1 MLRTRHRVDGVP
13 ASPRAPTDAGG
24 EARGQIQKNSM
35 SKSKLLAAAVV
46 FAACIQPVLAQPG
59 SSPAPASGAAS
70 APGPALAQASRNAA
84 YSIDDLI
91 ALARRDNHALQA
103 VRAQSL
109 AARAGI
115 ASSRAYPNPE
125 IEFLAGPV
133 RSLAAGG
140 PSGSGNAMQ
149 FTQRLENPAL
159 RTARTGAAEAGAR
172 GAEIGV
178 RAAENNMIAA
188 IKTQFFGMLRR
199 QEELAAAEEDLALT
213 QQIRDRIAVRVRTG
227 EGARFDL
234 LRAEN
239 EMAIAAKEVD
249 RARAGV
255 AQARALL
262 RGVVGSPLPDGYAI
276 NGDFYKSLPLAD
288 YNTLRDLAV
297 TTNPEIRRAAADVAR
312 AERQVDVERQSV
324 MPSLHV
330 RLTQDNNPDTRS
342 TRAGIAL
349 TVPLWDRRSGPI
361 DEARAQLLRNRSES
375 DSRRFEQAQAFDAA
389 WQQFQAASTTVRALE
404 GGILQQA
411 RSLVDIAEA
420 AYRYGERGILEYLDA
435 RRQFRVTRNDLIAAR
450 FELYAAKTDL
460 ERLAARDLQG
470 VAE

>member
-1 MLRTRHRVDGVP
+1 MVAGV
-13 ASPRAPTDAGG
+13 
-24 EARGQIQKNSM
+24 
-35 SKSKLLAAAVV
+35 
-46 FAACIQPVLAQPG
+46 QPVLAQPG
-59 SSPAPASGAAS
+59 GSLAPASGVAS

-91 ALARRDNHALQA
+91 ALARRDNQALQA

-115 ASSRAYPNPE
+115 TSSRAYPNPE
-125 IEFLAGPV
+125 IELLGGPV
-133 RSLAAGG
+133 RPLMAGA
-140 PSGSGNAMQ
+140 PSGTGSAVQ
-149 FTQRLENPAL
+149 WSQRLENPAL
-159 RTARTGAAEAGAR
+159 RAARTGAAEAGAR
-172 GAEIGV
+172 GAAIGV

-199 QEELAAAEEDLALT
+199 QEELTAALEDLALT
-213 QQIRDRIAVRVRTG
+213 QQIRDRIVVRVRTG

-255 AQARALL
+255 AQARAFL
-262 RGVVGSPLPDGYAI
+262 RGAVGSQLPDGYVI
-276 NGDFYKSLPLAD
+276 NGDFYKSLPQAD
-288 YNTLRDLAV
+288 YNTLRDLALSA
-297 TTNPEIRRAAADVAR
+297 NPEVRRAAADVLR
-312 AERQVDVERQSV
+312 AEQQVDVERQSV
-324 MPSLHV
+324 MPSVSL
-330 RLTQDNNPDTRS
+330 RLSQDNNPDTRS

-361 DEARAQLLRNRSES
+361 EEARAQLLRNRSES
-375 DSRRFEQAQAFDAA
+375 DSRRFELAQAFDAA
-389 WQQFQAASTTVRALE
+389 WQQFQAASTTVLALE

-411 RSLVDIAEA
+411 RSIVDIAEA
-420 AYRYGERGILEYLDA
+420 AYRFGERGILEYLDA
-435 RRQFRVTRNDLIAAR
+435 RRQFRLTRNDLIAAR